1 MRRRD
6 KIETL
11 DSAFGDRQEKLCK
24 LVCVEFLARAFSADR
39 GILTENAS
47 EIAAREEYS
56 SRASLTAYR
65 GLLVHMTG
73 DARDHRLR
81 PRSAEP
87 YG

>member
-11 DSAFGDRQEKLCK
+11 DSAFGNRQEELCK
-24 LVCVEFLARAFSADR
+24 LVRIKFFARAFSADR
-39 GILTENAS
+39 GILTENAA
-47 EIAAREEYS
+47 EIAAREEYR
-56 SRASLTAYR
+56 SRTTLTAYR
-65 GLLVHMTG
+65 GLLIHMTG